1 MVFSSQVF
9 VFIFL
14 PVVFLLNT
22 AVMAF
27 ASEKRPGFVRASN
40 VLLLIASL
48 VFYAW
53 GEPVTVLLLIGE
65 ALFCWLA
72 TLLIE
77 KKPKLKKF
85 WLAASCVAVLGALAF
100 FKYSGF
106 AAGIISDIFPGN
118 KQLYTAAHDL
128 KQIALPLGISFF
140 SFQILSYVI
149 DVYRGTSSHCGNFFR
164 MLLYVSFFPQLVAG
178 PIVKYREIEEQLG
191 KRRIEAE
198 NAAKGAR
205 RFVLGLAKKLI
216 IANTAALVADS
227 VFGLETA
234 KISGAAACLGAV
246 FYVLQIY
253 FDFSGYSDMAIGI
266 GAMFG
271 FKFNENFN
279 HPYAS
284 LSVKEFWRRWHISLS
299 SWFRDY
305 LYIPLGG
312 NRKGRVRTVLNKFTV
327 FFMTGLWHGAN
338 FTFILWGLWHGF
350 FLFLEEILKPAGDRI
365 AAKNETPGKLPKAV
379 IKVVTTVLRLVYTL
393 AVVILGFVM
402 FRSDTVTYGIQY
414 IGRMFSFTGGL
425 TADVL
430 NALTPFTVFAAA
442 TGIFAALPWREWA
455 EKLIKS
461 GNRAGNALEKART
474 GFGRA
479 QTVISFVLA
488 LLLFAVCA
496 LTLASS
502 SYNPFIYFRF

>member
-14 PVVFLLNT
+14 PAVFLLNT
-22 AVMAF
+22 AIMAF
-27 ASEKRPGFVRASN
+27 AKGRPGFVRASN

-77 KKPKLKKF
+77 KKPKLKKL
-85 WLAASCVAVLGALAF
+85 WLAAACVAVLGALCF

-106 AAGIISDIFPGN
+106 AAGIISAIFPGN
-118 KQLYTAAHDL
+118 TQLFAAAYDL

-149 DVYRGTSSHCGNFFR
+149 DVYRGTSQHCANFFR

-191 KRRIEAE
+191 KRSIDAE

-205 RFVLGLAKKLI
+205 RFVVGLAKKLI
-216 IANTAALVADS
+216 IANTAALVADG

-234 KISGAAACLGAV
+234 KISGEAAFLGAV

-271 FKFNENFN
+271 FRFNENFD

-284 LSVKEFWRRWHISLS
+284 LSIKEFWRRWHISLS

-312 NRKGRVRTVLNKFTV
+312 NRKGRARTVLNKFIV
-327 FFMTGLWHGAN
+327 FFLTGLWHGAN

-350 FLFLEEILKPAGDRI
+350 FLFLEEILKPAGDRA
-365 AAKNETPGKLPKAV
+365 AAKKQELGKVPKALLSV
-379 IKVVTTVLRLVYTL
+379 LATVLRLVYTL
-393 AVVILGFVM
+393 AVVTLGFVM
-402 FRSDTVTYGIQY
+402 FRSDTVSYGIRY
-414 IGRMFSFTGGL
+414 VGRMFSFTGGL

-430 NALTPFTVFAAA
+430 NALTPFTVFAAVI
-442 TGIFAALPWREWA
+442 GVVAALPWREWA
-455 EKLIKS
+455 GKLIAS
-461 GNRAGNALEKART
+461 GNGAGKALEKAKN
-474 GFGRA
+474 GFGKG
-479 QTVISFVLA
+479 QTVVSFVLA
-488 LLLFAVCA
+488 LLLFAACA

>member
-27 ASEKRPGFVRASN
+27 AKGRPGFVRASN
-40 VLLLIASL
+40 VLLLTASL

-65 ALFCWLA
+65 ALFCWVA
-72 TLLIE
+72 TVLIE
-77 KKPKLKKF
+77 KRPRLKKL
-85 WLAASCVAVLGALAF
+85 WLALACVAVLGALCF
-100 FKYSGF
+100 FKYTGF
-106 AAGIISDIFPGN
+106 AAGIVSALFPGN
-118 KQLYTAAHDL
+118 KQLYAAAYNL
-128 KQIALPLGISFF
+128 KQIALPLGLSFY

-149 DVYRGTSSHCGNFFR
+149 DVYRGGNGYCRNFFR

-191 KRRIEAE
+191 KRSICAE

-205 RFVLGLAKKLI
+205 RFVVGLAKKLI

-227 VFGLETA
+227 VFAVEATSL
-234 KISGAAACLGAV
+234 SGEAAFLGAV

-253 FDFSGYSDMAIGI
+253 FDFSGYSDMAIGM

-271 FKFNENFN
+271 FKFNENFD

-312 NRKGRVRTVLNKFTV
+312 NRKGRARTVLNKFIV
-327 FFMTGLWHGAN
+327 FFLTGLWHGAN

-350 FLFLEEILKPAGDRI
+350 FLFLEEILKPAGDRA
-365 AAKNETPGKLPKAV
+365 AAKKETLGGFAKAV
-379 IKVVTTVLRLVYTL
+379 VTVVATVLRLVYTL
-393 AVVILGFVM
+393 AVVTLGFVV
-402 FRSDTVTYGIQY
+402 FRSDTVSYGIQY
-414 IGRMFSFTGGL
+414 VGRMFSFTGGL

-430 NALTPFTVFAAA
+430 NALSPFTVFAAVV
-442 TGIFAALPWREWA
+442 GVFAALPWREWA
-455 EKLIKS
+455 GKYIAS
-461 GNRAGNALEKART
+461 GKKGGKTLEKAKT
-474 GFGRA
+474 GFGKA
-479 QTVISFVLA
+479 QTVVSFALA
-488 LLLFAVCA
+488 LALFAVCA